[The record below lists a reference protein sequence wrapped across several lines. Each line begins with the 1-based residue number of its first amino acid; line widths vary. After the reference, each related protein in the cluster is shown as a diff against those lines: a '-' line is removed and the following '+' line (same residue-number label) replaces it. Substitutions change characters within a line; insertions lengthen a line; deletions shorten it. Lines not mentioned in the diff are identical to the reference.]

1 MKKIILLTGLLVLI
15 CSQTFAQGYQIGD
28 VVTDFKLKNIDDTFV
43 SLADYND
50 AKGYIVVFTCNH
62 CPYAQ
67 AYQERL
73 VALDQKYKGKGYP
86 VIAISPSNPELY
98 PADNFDEMKK
108 RHKEAGFT
116 FPYLIDEGQRIYPV
130 FGATK
135 TPQVFV
141 LEKTDNG
148 NIVRYIGAI
157 DDNHEDASSVQKAYL
172 ADAVDSLL
180 AGQPVAISTTK
191 AIGCGI
197 K

>member
-28 VVTDFKLKNIDDTFV
+28 VVTDFKLKNIDDSFV
-43 SLADYND
+43 SLADYSD

-62 CPYAQ
+62 CPYAK

-73 VALDQKYKGKGYP
+73 VSLDQKYKGKGYP
-86 VIAISPSNPELY
+86 VIAISPSNPKLY
-98 PADNFDEMKK
+98 PADSFDEMKK
-108 RHKEAGFT
+108 LHKEVGFT

-135 TPQVFV
+135 TPQAFV
-141 LEKTDNG
+141 LEKTNNG

-157 DDNHEDASSVQKAYL
+157 DDNHEDASSVQKAYI
-172 ADAVDSLL
+172 ADAIDALL
-180 AGQPVAISTTK
+180 AGQPMAVSTTK

>member
-28 VVTDFKLKNIDDTFV
+28 VVTDFKLKNIDDSFV
-43 SLADYND
+43 SLADYSD

-73 VALDQKYKGKGYP
+73 VSLDQKYKGKGYP

-98 PADNFDEMKK
+98 PADSFDEMKK
-108 RHKEAGFT
+108 LHKEMGFT
-116 FPYLIDEGQRIYPV
+116 FPYLIDEGQRIYPI

-135 TPQVFV
+135 TPQAFV
-141 LEKTDNG
+141 LEKANNE

-157 DDNHEDASSVQKAYL
+157 DDNHEDASSVQKAYI
-172 ADAVDSLL
+172 ADAIDALL
-180 AGQPVAISTTK
+180 AGQPVAVSTTK